1 MSRTLAPI
9 HYWLFNKILLH
20 EELEKEIVQKF
31 SEQFGRE
38 VYDIEKNNIQKYG
51 DRIPDVSL
59 EELID
64 TSNIHGWLQNKI
76 SIAETRQAGI
86 LADLFRKYKSNGI
99 LLAKLVYEQNGIKC
113 GNDART
119 KYSVN
124 TPKEIYDA
132 LNNYI
137 LDGMPCDNVNN
148 IIESNSNYLEYIQ
161 ARCLHMAYWNNVGA
175 DPKVMYDL
183 RFTWNGAFVNATN
196 PEFKYQVDV
205 ENIGDIE
212 GFKYKI
218 FRKWYTQNNKTNV

>member
-1 MSRTLAPI
+1 MSKALAPI

-20 EELEKEIVQKF
+20 EKLEEEIIQKF
-31 SEQFGRE
+31 SEQFGNK
-38 VYDIEKNNIQKYG
+38 VYDFEKDNIEKYG
-51 DRIPDVSL
+51 DRIPNVSL
-59 EELID
+59 EGLID
-64 TSNIHGWLQNKI
+64 TNNIHGWLQNKI
-76 SIAETRQAGI
+76 STAETRQAGI
-86 LADLFRKYKSNGI
+86 LADLFKEYKNNGI

-124 TPKEIYDA
+124 SPKEIYDV

-148 IIESNSNYLEYIQ
+148 IIESDSNYLEYTQ
-161 ARCLHMAYWNNVGA
+161 VRCLHIIYWNKVGI
-175 DPKVMYDL
+175 DPRIMYDL
-183 RFTWNGAFVNATN
+183 RSTWNGAFVNAAN

-205 ENIGDIE
+205 ENIGGIE

-218 FRKWYTQNNKTNV
+218 YRK